1 MSIRNRSPFSR
12 IADAAMVIIL
22 GLASLICLYP
32 ILYVVFASFSDS
44 ALLESY
50 NGFLYRPLGFSLN
63 AYSAVFDDREIWR
76 GYANTILYVIVGTTL
91 SVVLTAL
98 GAYAI
103 TRKKFLWRKPILI
116 MVLITMFFNGGL
128 IPNFLLVRAI
138 GIYDTIWAVILPT
151 AISAWNMFIMRT
163 SFAGIPASIEEA
175 AEIDGANQFQI
186 FVKIILPLSL
196 SVIAVMVLYYGVGRW
211 NAWFNA
217 MIYLRD
223 RTLYPLQ
230 LILREI
236 LISNSTEDMMLT
248 LDVSSTDGQKV
259 SESIK
264 YATIVVATIP
274 ILCVYPF
281 LQKYFV
287 KGVLVGS
294 VKE

>member
-44 ALLESY
+44 ALLEGY
-50 NGFLYRPLGFSLN
+50 NGFLYRPLGFSVN
-63 AYSAVFDDREIWR
+63 AYNAVFEDEEIWR
-76 GYANTILYVIVGTTL
+76 GYANTILYVVVGTTL

-103 TRKKFLWRKPILI
+103 TRKNFLWRKPILI

-236 LISNSTEDMMLT
+236 LISNSTEDMMLV